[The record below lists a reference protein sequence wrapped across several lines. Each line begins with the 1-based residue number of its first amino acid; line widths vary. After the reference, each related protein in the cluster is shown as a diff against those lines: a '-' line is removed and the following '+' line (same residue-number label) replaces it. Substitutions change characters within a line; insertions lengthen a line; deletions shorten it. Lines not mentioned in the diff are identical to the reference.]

1 MTRRLLKQ
9 HRIEQIEAGVR
20 TLEAITETAQAA
32 LQTLKKLEQAG
43 MLPDDFE
50 VTLPQNA
57 LAPAGDWVT
66 KLSKA
71 SIAAS
76 LDGVSAEP
84 PKSKTVNRRKRSS

>member
-1 MTRRLLKQ
+1 MTRRPLKQ
-9 HRIEQIEAGVR
+9 HRIAQIEAGVHA
-20 TLEAITETAQAA
+20 LEAITETAQAA
-32 LQTLKKLEQAG
+32 LQTLKKLEQSG

-57 LAPAGDWVT
+57 LSPAGDWVT

-71 SIAAS
+71 TFDVS